1 MAIIPNGDS
10 VELYAQ
16 QVSTTRARVA
26 RGEITSQSVLESQ
39 LARIASRDPHV
50 HAFAWHDAEQ
60 VRRQLSALPADA
72 TNLPLA
78 GIAIAVKDIIDTADM
93 PTQYG
98 SAAYVGH
105 QPSQDAAVVSQLKAA
120 GAIIMGKT
128 VTTEFAYQ
136 VAGPT
141 VNPHNFNHT
150 PGGSSSGSAAAVA
163 DGMVGLALGTQTGG
177 STIRPSAYCGIVG
190 FKPTI
195 GKISLEGIK
204 PLASTMD
211 TVGIHA
217 RSVADVKM
225 LANVLLGASEAVI
238 DKSGAIRMAWYPGPH
253 QSLADQDAL
262 HALSRARDVLRDHGV
277 EFIEIDLSAQD
288 ILGLDDS
295 NRLIM
300 AFEAGHYYEQ
310 LYREQAAQLGAGTVA
325 LIESGLK
332 VSIAQFDA
340 QRVHVARC
348 KALFA
353 HAMKGVDAL
362 LTLSAP
368 GEAPLKKDGTGL
380 STFNRAWT
388 TIGAPCLTLP
398 FGQGDLGLP
407 LGVQLVAA
415 ENNDHALLDAGSNI
429 ERMLASVS
437 SQ

>member
-1 MAIIPNGDS
+1 MTTIPSGDS
-10 VELYAQ
+10 AELYAQ
-16 QVSTTRARVA
+16 QVSMTHARIA
-26 RGEITSQSVLESQ
+26 RGETTPEAVLESQ
-39 LARIASRDPHV
+39 LARIAAREPHV
-50 HAFAWHDAEQ
+50 HAFAWHDADQ
-60 VRRQLSALPADA
+60 VRKQLSEMPRNTAG
-72 TNLPLA
+72 LPLA
-78 GIAIAVKDIIDTADM
+78 GIAVAVKDIIDTADM

-98 SAAYVGH
+98 SAAYAGH
-105 QPSQDAAVVSQLKAA
+105 QPGQDAAVVSLLKAA

-141 VNPHNFNHT
+141 VNPHNFNHS
-150 PGGSSSGSAAAVA
+150 PGGSSSGSAAAVG

-195 GKISLEGIK
+195 GKIPLEGIK

-217 RSVADVKM
+217 RSVADVSI
-225 LANVLLGASEAVI
+225 LANVLLGAPEVAA
-238 DKSGAIRMAWYPGPH
+238 DKKAPMRFAWYPGPH
-253 QSLADQDAL
+253 VALADQDAL
-262 HALSRARDVLRDHGV
+262 QALQRARDVLREQGV
-277 EFIEIDLSAQD
+277 EFVEIDLPAED

-295 NRLIM
+295 NRVIM

-310 LYREQAAQLGAGTVA
+310 LYRDRAALLGAGTIA
-325 LIESGLK
+325 LIESGLQI
-332 VSIAQFDA
+332 SSAQFDA
-340 QRVHVARC
+340 QRLHVARC
-348 KALFA
+348 QALFA

-362 LTLSAP
+362 LTFSAP

-380 STFNRAWT
+380 STFNRPWT

-398 FGQGDLGLP
+398 FGKGDLGLP

-415 ENNDHALLDAGSNI
+415 ENCDHALLDAGATI
-429 ERMLASVS
+429 ERMLGSVS
-437 SQ
+437 GK

>member
-1 MAIIPNGDS
+1 MTIIPGGDS
-10 VELYAQ
+10 AELYAQ
-16 QVSTTRARVA
+16 QVSTTRARIA
-26 RGEITSQSVLESQ
+26 RGETTPQAVLESQ
-39 LARIASRDPHV
+39 LARIAAREPHV

-60 VRRQLSALPADA
+60 VRRQLSGAPAGASD
-72 TNLPLA
+72 LPLA
-78 GIAIAVKDIIDTADM
+78 GIAIAVKDIIETADM

-98 SAAYVGH
+98 SAAYAGH
-105 QPSQDAAVVSQLKAA
+105 QPDRDAVVVSQLKAA

-141 VNPHNFNHT
+141 VNPHNFNHS

-217 RSVADVKM
+217 RSVADVKI
-225 LANVLLGASEAVI
+225 LANVLLGKSETAV
-238 DKSGAIRMAWYPGPH
+238 DKKGSIRIAWYPGPH
-253 QSLADQDAL
+253 ESLADQDAL
-262 HALSRARDVLRDHGV
+262 QALTRARDVLRDHGV
-277 EFIEIDLSAQD
+277 ELVEIDLPAQD
-288 ILGLDDS
+288 ILALDDS

-310 LYREQAAQLGAGTVA
+310 LYRDKAALLGAGTVA

-332 VSIAQFDA
+332 VSIAEFDA
-340 QRVHVARC
+340 QRTHVARC

-362 LTLSAP
+362 LTFSAP

-398 FGQGDLGLP
+398 FGKGDFGLP

-415 ENNDHALLDAGSNI
+415 ENHDHALLAMGSNI
-429 ERMLASVS
+429 EQMLNSVS
-437 SQ
+437 SK

>member
-1 MAIIPNGDS
+1 MTTIPNGDS
-10 VELYAQ
+10 TELYAQ
-16 QVSTTRARVA
+16 QVSTTCARIA
-26 RGEITSQSVLESQ
+26 RGETTLQAVLESQ
-39 LARIASRDPHV
+39 LARIAAREPHV

-60 VRRQLSALPADA
+60 VRKQLAALPAD
-72 TNLPLA
+72 TTSLPLA
-78 GIAIAVKDIIDTADM
+78 GIAVAVKDIIDTADM

-98 SAAYVGH
+98 SAAYAGH
-105 QPSQDAAVVSQLKAA
+105 QPGQDAVVVSQLKAA

-177 STIRPSAYCGIVG
+177 STIRPSAYCGVVG

-195 GKISLEGIK
+195 GKIPLEGIK

-217 RSVADVKM
+217 RSVADVQM
-225 LANVLLGASEAVI
+225 LANVLLGKSEAT
-238 DKSGAIRMAWYPGPH
+238 DKKDTIRIAWYPGPH
-253 QSLADQDAL
+253 LSLADPDAVQ
-262 HALSRARDVLRDHGV
+262 ALSRARDVLRDHGV
-277 EFIEIDLSAQD
+277 EFVEIDLPEQD

-310 LYREQAAQLGAGTVA
+310 LYRDKAALLGAGTVA
-325 LIESGLK
+325 LIESGLQ
-332 VSIAQFDA
+332 VSSAQFDA
-340 QRVHVARC
+340 QRLHVARC
-348 KALFA
+348 QALFA

-362 LTLSAP
+362 LTFSAP

-380 STFNRAWT
+380 STFNRPWT

-398 FGQGDLGLP
+398 FGKGDLGLP

-415 ENNDHALLDAGSNI
+415 ENHDHVLLDMGLKV
-429 ERMLASVS
+429 EQMLGSVS
-437 SQ
+437 GK